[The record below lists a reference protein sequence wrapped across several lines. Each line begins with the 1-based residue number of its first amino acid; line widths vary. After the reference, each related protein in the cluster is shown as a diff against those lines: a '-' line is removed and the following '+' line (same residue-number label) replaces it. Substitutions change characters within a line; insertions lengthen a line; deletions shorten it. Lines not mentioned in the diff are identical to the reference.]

1 MSCNV
6 NINEIL
12 NMSKDKQSSFD
23 WNTLLYK
30 NVLSK
35 DMRDLGKVV
44 TMDCDSIII
53 SRESRYRIP
62 KSRIERFDGNN
73 VLVDFI
79 YNDLLLIEL
88 ASLSYSIASSW
99 TTGISNNVTPPET
112 ITQLLTT
119 TIEPAERES
128 NDFTW

>member
-12 NMSKDKQSSFD
+12 NMSKDKQSTFD
-23 WNTLLYK
+23 WNTILYK

-35 DMRDLGKVV
+35 DMRELGKVV
-44 TMDCDSIII
+44 AMDCDSIII
-53 SRESRYRIP
+53 SCESRYRIP

-88 ASLSYSIASSW
+88 ASLSYSIAYQ
-99 TTGISNNVTPPET
+99 TMLHL
-112 ITQLLTT
+112 QKQ
-119 TIEPAERES
+119 
-128 NDFTW
+128 

>member
-12 NMSKDKQSSFD
+12 NMSKDKLSAFD
-23 WNTLLYK
+23 WNTILYK

-128 NDFTW
+128 NDYTW

>member
-1 MSCNV
+1 
-6 NINEIL
+6 
-12 NMSKDKQSSFD
+12 MSKDKQSTFD
-23 WNTLLYK
+23 WNTILYK

-44 TMDCDSIII
+44 AMDCDSIII

-112 ITQLLTT
+112 ITHLLTT

>member
-1 MSCNV
+1 
-6 NINEIL
+6 
-12 NMSKDKQSSFD
+12 MSKDKQAAFD
-23 WNTLLYK
+23 WNTILYK
-30 NVLSK
+30 NVRSK

-44 TMDCDSIII
+44 ATDCDSIII
-53 SRESRYRIP
+53 SRESRYSIP

-88 ASLSYSIASSW
+88 ASLSYSIASSR
-99 TTGISNNVTPPET
+99 TADVTNNVTPLET
-112 ITQLLTT
+112 ITHLSAT

-128 NDFTW
+128 NEYFPWISVISC

>member
-12 NMSKDKQSSFD
+12 NISKDKQSAFD
-23 WNTLLYK
+23 WNTILSCMSSNVNINEILNISKDKQSTFDWNTILYK

-44 TMDCDSIII
+44 AMDCDSIII

-62 KSRIERFDGNN
+62 ISRIERFDGNN

-88 ASLSYSIASSW
+88 ASLSYSIASS
-99 TTGISNNVTPPET
+99 T
-112 ITQLLTT
+112 
-119 TIEPAERES
+119 R
-128 NDFTW
+128 

>member
-12 NMSKDKQSSFD
+12 NMSKDKQSAFD
-23 WNTLLYK
+23 WNTILYK

-35 DMRDLGKVV
+35 DMRELGKVV
-44 TMDCDSIII
+44 AMDCDSIII
-53 SRESRYRIP
+53 SCESRYRIP

-128 NDFTW
+128 NDYTW

>member
-12 NMSKDKQSSFD
+12 NMSKDKQSTFE
-23 WNTLLYK
+23 WNTILYK

-128 NDFTW
+128 NDYTW

>member
-12 NMSKDKQSSFD
+12 NMSKDKQSAFD
-23 WNTLLYK
+23 WNTILYK

-99 TTGISNNVTPPET
+99 TTGISNIVTPPET
-112 ITQLLTT
+112 ITHFVDN
-119 TIEPAERES
+119 
-128 NDFTW
+128 NDRAS